1 MSWKREE
8 APTPVVPEFREIF
21 ETQFS
26 YVWHVLKRL
35 GVAERD
41 VEDLAQQVFL

>member
-1 MSWKREE
+1 MGTRMSLKRE
-8 APTPVVPEFREIF
+8 PTPTPMVPDFRGIF

-35 GVAERD
+35 GVAEGTWKI
-41 VEDLAQQVFL
+41 